1 MLLVGSAS
9 VTGFRERFDPG
20 VWQVVAGIP
29 PGRVMGYGEVAR
41 AAGFPRYSR
50 MVAAALGRS
59 PQPLPWHRVVRS
71 NRTLAFEPGSPE
83 YREQAQRL
91 KAEGVRFDGL
101 KIIESDGEPDSLD
114 RILWGPQ
121 E

>member
-1 MLLVGSAS
+1 MNRFQAK
-9 VTGFRERFDPG
+9 FDPE
-20 VWQVVAGIP
+20 VWAVVAAIP

-50 MVAAALGRS
+50 MVSAALGRS
-59 PQPLPWHRVVRS
+59 PKPLPWFRVVRS
-71 NRTLAFEPGSPE
+71 NRTLAFEADSPA
-83 YREQAQRL
+83 YREQAQLL
-91 KAEGVRFDGL
+91 KQEGIRFDGL
-101 KIIESDGEPDSLD
+101 KIIEARDDDSLD